1 MHRLIDLWDTK
12 LEVIDMRKDDHKKNN
27 SSNHKQRKTK
37 NAVSSDF
44 DEQQNQSHNVKKE
57 ALGPNTRR

>member
-1 MHRLIDLWDTK
+1 
-12 LEVIDMRKDDHKKNN
+12 MRKDDHKKNN